1 MAMAMLSKKKMAN
14 RSFLVDAWKNS
25 INANRAPKNRQ
36 ELYDTAKA
44 SYARLYNGVE
54 FKCSATDLGVVLRD
68 LKDGFLEGG
77 FFSNT
82 VSSNDRNTSNTSIK
96 HDDDDASFLYAELK
110 SVCDTMQERIKRNAC
125 LFIGAEINA
134 RLAFILNK
142 INEAKAKLDNAKE
155 LLKANN
161 VHFNEADLSL
171 SDNEQINY
179 LEWSIQGANEGYYS
193 DYEQSL
199 CLTEQGAKCLN
210 LVLKNVVPVLDSSL
224 DDFVKKLSSLANKS
238 VDNADK
244 LPSEQVNHEAPKA
257 DHEATPESLDDA
269 ATKQATIKK
278 PSKRTAKAKKQA
290 PSKEATKVTD
300 NAGNEPLNDADKGI
314 LQPQSMEGAGAA
326 MEAIKQDESYQAL
339 SSEEPSTPVAKSS
352 KTAKTTKSN
361 SRAKKSTKQEPV
373 KGDTKPSNTADTS
386 AKKPR
391 SKSKAPARKT
401 DKAVTPLEV
410 CIVEDE
416 PDKEEPAKS

>member
-1 MAMAMLSKKKMAN
+1 MAGPKATTNKA
-14 RSFLVDAWKNS
+14 FLIDAWNDS
-25 INANRAPKNRQ
+25 INSTKRPPKNRQ
-36 ELYDTAKA
+36 ELYDIAKA
-44 SYARLYNGVE
+44 AYACSHDGADFTCSTNDLSDAMRALKKE
-54 FKCSATDLGVVLRD
+54 FY
-68 LKDGFLEGG
+68 
-77 FFSNT
+77 SNT

-96 HDDDDASFLYAELK
+96 CDDEDASCLYAELK
-110 SVCDTMQERIKRNAC
+110 SVCDTMQERIKRSAC

-224 DDFVKKLSSLANKS
+224 DDFVKKLSSLSNES
-238 VDNADK
+238 VNNADK

-257 DHEATPESLDDA
+257 DYEATLESLDDA

-290 PSKEATKVTD
+290 PSKEATKATD

-314 LQPQSMEGAGAA
+314 LQPQSMEGAGDA

-373 KGDTKPSNTADTS
+373 KGDTKPSNTTDTS

-391 SKSKAPARKT
+391 SKSKAPARK
-401 DKAVTPLEV
+401 DVEESNILDSK
-410 CIVEDE
+410 VEDVT
-416 PDKEEPAKS
+416 EEDQARLAKLVKP

>member
-1 MAMAMLSKKKMAN
+1 MVIMVGKKALAN
-14 RSFLVDAWKNS
+14 RAFLIDAWNDS
-25 INANRAPKNRQ
+25 INATKRPPKNQQ
-36 ELYDTAKA
+36 ELYDIAKA
-44 SYARLYNGVE
+44 TYAHRHDGADFTCSTHDLSDAIRALKKE
-54 FKCSATDLGVVLRD
+54 FY
-68 LKDGFLEGG
+68 
-77 FFSNT
+77 SNT

-96 HDDDDASFLYAELK
+96 HDDDASFLYAELK
-110 SVCDTMQERIKRNAC
+110 SVCDTMQERITRNAC

-142 INEAKAKLDNAKE
+142 LNEAKAKLDNAKE

-161 VHFNEADLSL
+161 VYFNEADLSL
-171 SDNEQINY
+171 SDNEQINF
-179 LEWSIQGANEGYYS
+179 LEWGVQSANKGYYS

-224 DDFVKKLSSLANKS
+224 DDFVKKLSSLANES

-244 LPSEQVNHEAPKA
+244 LPSEQVSHEAPKA

-290 PSKEATKVTD
+290 PSKEATKATD
-300 NAGNEPLNDADKGI
+300 NAVNEPLNDADKGI
-314 LQPQSMEGAGAA
+314 LQPQAMEGAGDA

-373 KGDTKPSNTADTS
+373 KGDTKPSNPADTS

-391 SKSKAPARKT
+391 SKSKAPARK
-401 DKAVTPLEV
+401 V
-410 CIVEDE
+410 VEDSSISSF
-416 PDKEEPAKS
+416 KVEEVTEEEQAKIAKLVRP

>member
-1 MAMAMLSKKKMAN
+1 MVGKKALAN
-14 RSFLVDAWKNS
+14 RAFLIDAWHNS
-25 INANRAPKNRQ
+25 INANRPPKNRQ

-44 SYARLYNGVE
+44 SYAHINDGAK
-54 FKCSATDLGVVLRD
+54 FTCSGDDLTVVLHD
-68 LKDGFLEGG
+68 LKKEYYKNPFDALRSNSNPENDSD
-77 FFSNT
+77 FFYT
-82 VSSNDRNTSNTSIK
+82 
-96 HDDDDASFLYAELK
+96 ELK
-110 SVCDTMQERIKRNAC
+110 ALCESMQERIIRNAHI
-125 LFIGAEINA
+125 LIGQD
-134 RLAFILNK
+134 LAFI
-142 INEAKAKLDNAKE
+142 INESEEAQTKLDKAKE

-161 VHFNEADLSL
+161 VPFNEADLSL
-171 SDNEQINY
+171 SDANRINY
-179 LEWSIQGANEGYYS
+179 LKWRYQCANEGQYS
-193 DYEQSL
+193 DFKEAIG
-199 CLTEQGAKCLN
+199 LTEQGAKCLN
-210 LVLKNVVPVLDSSL
+210 LILKQVVPFLDKSH
-224 DDFVKKLSSLANKS
+224 DAYIKRLSSLVTES

-244 LPSEQVNHEAPKA
+244 LLSEQVNHEAPKA

-278 PSKRTAKAKKQA
+278 PSKRTAKAQKQA
-290 PSKEATKVTD
+290 PSKEVTKATD

-352 KTAKTTKSN
+352 KAAKTTKSN

-410 CIVEDE
+410 CIIEDE
-416 PDKEEPAKS
+416 SDKEEPAKS